1 MKQYEQA
8 LLLAGSFLFVFVWQI
23 SEFSKYTIPVI
34 GFFVFVFLLLSI
46 KNKHNINFGGALN
59 FFLLNSVLLLFIF
72 STGGISSNLF
82 FILYFLLF
90 GAAFIMNPKF
100 VFIYPIGVIL
110 IFYPEILQNDVTANL
125 IKVGSIILL
134 TPLAYLFGL
143 QFRRNEEEA
152 DEILETKEREV
163 SAADEIAKDV
173 GEVIDSAK
181 GKLSPEEMEKLNE
194 ILEETQDLREEKPK
208 KTTPK

>member
-1 MKQYEQA
+1 
-8 LLLAGSFLFVFVWQI
+8 
-23 SEFSKYTIPVI
+23 
-34 GFFVFVFLLLSI
+34 
-46 KNKHNINFGGALN
+46 
-59 FFLLNSVLLLFIF
+59 
-72 STGGISSNLF
+72 
-82 FILYFLLF
+82 
-90 GAAFIMNPKF
+90 MNPKF